1 VKKILLAEVIVLL
14 ILVVFA
20 VVIRVGNALPP
31 ENDDGGISMEQPT
44 EAPTGDP
51 TQGPTETDPP
61 TEPPTEPPTQPPT
74 EPPTEPSTEPP
85 TQEPTRPPEP
95 ESPGIPVP
103 PGVTVSAER
112 YFVYNLQ
119 EARFLAISCHEDAA
133 LYPASITKLFS
144 AYLALQYLD
153 PETVITAGDELDLV
167 NKGSSLAYIKK
178 GHRLTVDMLVEAM
191 MLPSGND
198 AAYILAAAAGR
209 AASGEADM
217 SAEEAV
223 SYFVKLMNTV
233 AKRVGMT
240 GSNFRNPDG
249 FHVGDHYTTCHDL
262 TIVARLALNNEVIS
276 RHVSTVKDDVRF
288 ESGQT
293 IEWKNT
299 NALINPSSKYY
310 CPNAIGLK
318 TGSTG
323 AAGNCLLSA
332 FKENDGKIY
341 IIGVFN
347 CEEGNDRFV
356 DTQHLYWGLICE

>member
-1 VKKILLAEVIVLL
+1 MKKILLAEVIVLL

-20 VVIRVGNALPP
+20 VVIRVGNALPL
-31 ENDDGGISMEQPT
+31 ETNNGGVSMEQPT
-44 EAPTGDP
+44 EAPTDDP

-61 TEPPTEPPTQPPT
+61 TDPPTEPPTQPPT
-74 EPPTEPSTEPP
+74 EPPTQPP

-103 PGVTVSAER
+103 PGVTVSADR
-112 YFVYNLQ
+112 YFVYDLQ
-119 EARFLAISCHEDAA
+119 EERFLAISCHEDAA
-133 LYPASITKLFS
+133 LYPASITKLFT

-167 NKGSSLAYIKK
+167 KKGSSLAYIQK
-178 GHRLTVDMLVEAM
+178 GHRLTVEMLVEGM

-198 AAYILAAAAGR
+198 AAYILAAAAAR
-209 AASGEADM
+209 AANDDPNMSGEDAID
-217 SAEEAV
+217 
-223 SYFVKLMNTV
+223 YFVQLMNTV
-233 AKRVGMT
+233 SKRVGMT

-262 TIVARLALNNEVIS
+262 TIIARLALNNEVIC
-276 RHVSTVKDDVRF
+276 RYTSTVKDDVRF

-310 CPNAIGLK
+310 CHTAIGLK

-323 AAGNCLLSA
+323 AAGYCLLSA
-332 FKENDGKIY
+332 FKESDGKIY
-341 IIGVFN
+341 IIGVFD
-347 CEEGNDRFV
+347 CDEKNDRFV